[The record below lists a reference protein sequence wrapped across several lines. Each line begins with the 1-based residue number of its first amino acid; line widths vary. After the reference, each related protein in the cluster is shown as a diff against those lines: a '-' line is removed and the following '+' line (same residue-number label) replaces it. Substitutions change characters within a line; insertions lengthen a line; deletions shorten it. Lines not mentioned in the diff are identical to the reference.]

1 MLETKIEEL
10 TKAIERL
17 TEVILAD
24 VKADIPQLQEMN
36 EQVAEVAK
44 EVEQP
49 AKPAETSTTT
59 TDKNPDW
66 VDDVPFVEFEE
77 FKSQCLSYARNP
89 KVGKFKVKDTL
100 LSFGAAKASEIDED
114 KRALVLETLKGLM

>member
-24 VKADIPQLQEMN
+24 VKADIPQLQEMT

-49 AKPAETSTTT
+49 AKPAETTTD

-66 VDDVPFVEFEE
+66 VDDVPFVDFEE

-114 KRALVLETLKGLM
+114 KRTLVLETLKGLM